1 VSTTIPFEGVKPPIF
16 RVLVA
21 DSFGCND
28 VSGDPSKSTTTWTAY
43 DQPNSGNGMAGMQ
56 LSTISRRSLPEIGE
70 AYFMWEYGVFP
81 HLPSDR
87 IPAPPDLAGK
97 EVRLQLSND
106 NGTTWKTVFWG
117 TVFTQEDNANIGGLG
132 DGRAVVPDSS
142 AGAFGGRMVY
152 RCLDGF
158 ARTMKWMLNRHGYD
172 PNPANPGGF
181 GPAVKAEVVGHPG
194 YNYYVNAD
202 VALLGN
208 KSQRLWERQTYA
220 TGTRGP
226 IGSVMY
232 SHCWQGAFAASQTD
246 NNILWTDL
254 EALVNCLNCVR
265 PNGEPQFILR
275 EGTDGYEGYNP
286 WPVNPNTS
294 VYDLVIRI
302 CRRSRGRGVV
312 GLKWIDNP
320 DGSLSVYLGV
330 TPINHN
336 NITYNDIRSG
346 VGYTITGNKLMQDY
360 GDGHKLSYRDS
371 RGIVTNYWDL
381 VGDSRNIDNLFYWEK
396 TYNNIYD
403 AVETTGEQIE
413 VTATISLGDTVDGM
427 AGIYDHTK
435 QVALAPRWSGQTD
448 PVVGTVSDDVTKMY
462 SFVVSQYWAPRF
474 RNVYQAFGLPYSWNF
489 TIGDAK
495 GGVTPLRCDY
505 RCVDDGRVSAP
516 GLTNYQDTSQG
527 QVELTATLPFFENW
541 DYSTGLAKGSRYDSV
556 NANGMPNRRTMLV
569 LARLNST
576 GDKWFYTDIPQG
588 QADANQYWAK
598 WSSFNPQVH
607 VAADQITCVGINSE
621 SGRMFGDLAYD
632 AAHSGQLNVQFD
644 VSTLAFTLTMIMP
657 HRLRFMSA
665 AAGSPLIT
673 DVLSPMNGQ
682 VDTTRL
688 RRIRTV
694 HVPGAHLW
702 LAHPYTIWDLD
713 FTTQDDNGVTA
724 KRLPLNAAVL
734 SNVPAILR
742 DDRGRVQR
750 AHLIAKE
757 WYLNIRSRLRVGQ
770 QFCGIM
776 PYLRNNGLGGT
787 FTDVPPTLNDYIPT
801 IYANADV
808 VGAGYNISTIVT
820 QVDYDHQANTTIW
833 TTDYFDIEPG
843 E

>member
-1 VSTTIPFEGVKPPIF
+1 MSTTIPFAGVKPPIF
-16 RVLVA
+16 RVLSA
-21 DSFGCND
+21 ATFGCD
-28 VSGDPSKSTTTWTAY
+28 DAVDPTRSTITWTVH
-43 DQPNSGNGMAGMQ
+43 DQPTPANGMAGVQ

-87 IPAPPDLAGK
+87 IPAAPDLSGK

-106 NGTTWKTVFWG
+106 EGVTWKTVFWG

-132 DGRAVVPDSS
+132 DGRVIVPDAS

-152 RCLDGF
+152 RVLDGF
-158 ARTMKWMLNRHGYD
+158 ARTMKWMLNRHGFD
-172 PNPANPGGF
+172 PNPANPAGT
-181 GPAVKAEVVGHPG
+181 GPAVKPEVVGHPG

-202 VALLGN
+202 IALLGN
-208 KSQRLWERQTYA
+208 KSQRTWQRQSYVGGPRA
-220 TGTRGP
+220 P
-226 IGSVMY
+226 IGPTMK

-246 NNILWTDL
+246 NNILWTDQ
-254 EALVNCLNCVR
+254 EAVENALTCVR
-265 PNGEPQFILR
+265 PNGEPQFLMH
-275 EGTDGYEGYNP
+275 EGTDGYSGFNP
-286 WPVNPNTS
+286 WPVNPNAS

-312 GLKWIDNP
+312 GLKWIDNI
-320 DGSLSVYLGV
+320 DGSLTVYLGI
-330 TPINHN
+330 TPINTP

-346 VGYTITGNKLMQDY
+346 VLYTITGNNLMVDF
-360 GDGHKLSYRDS
+360 GDAHRLKYRDS
-371 RGIVTNYWDL
+371 RGGPTQLWDL
-381 VGDSRNIDNLFYWEK
+381 VGDSRNMDNLFYWEK

-403 AVETTGEQIE
+403 AVETTGEHIQ
-413 VTATISLGDTVDGM
+413 VTATLSLGDTVTGM

-435 QVALAPRWSGQTD
+435 LVALAPRWSGQTD
-448 PVVGTVSDDVTKMY
+448 PVIGGVTDDVTKIY
-462 SFVVSQYWAPRF
+462 SFVESQFWAPRF
-474 RNVYQAFGLPYSWNF
+474 RNIYQAFGLPYAWNF
-489 TIGDAK
+489 LVGDAK
-495 GGVTPLRCDY
+495 GGATAIRCDY
-505 RCVDDGRVSAP
+505 RCIDNGAVSSP
-516 GLTNYQDTSQG
+516 GITNYQDTAQG
-527 QVELTATLPFFENW
+527 QVEIISTLPFLENW
-541 DYSTGLAKGSRYDSV
+541 DYQTGFPTGVRYDSA
-556 NANGMPNRRTMLV
+556 NADGMPNRRAMLV
-569 LARLNST
+569 LARLNSS

-588 QADANQYWAK
+588 IADANQFWAK
-598 WSSFNPQVH
+598 WSSFNPQVN

-621 SGRMFGDLAYD
+621 SGRMFGDLTYD
-632 AAHSGQLNVQFD
+632 AAHSGKLNVQFD
-644 VSTLAFTLTMIMP
+644 VSTLAFTVTLLMP
-657 HRLRFMSA
+657 HRLRFMTA
-665 AAGSPLIT
+665 APGSPVIA

-694 HVPGAHLW
+694 NVPGAQLW

-713 FTTQDDNGVTA
+713 FTTQDDNGVLA
-724 KRLPLNAAVL
+724 KRLPLGAAVL

-750 AHLIAKE
+750 AHLIASN
-757 WYLNIRSRLRVGQ
+757 WYLNFRSRLRVGQ

-776 PYLRNNGLGGT
+776 PYVRNDGVGT
-787 FTDVPPTLNDYIPT
+787 FTDVPPTLNDYISG
-801 IYANADV
+801 IYANSDV
-808 VGAGYNISTIVT
+808 IGAGYTVDTIVT